1 MSRYKQSRKATNRD
15 DMYKEVF
22 EKKGVQ
28 KITQF
33 RSKKLRQIEDKDKQK
48 IKFIKYIWKYG
59 DNFWLLAAK
68 YYSDPKM
75 WWVIAAFNN
84 IPTENHIEIGDE
96 LKIPVNLSEA
106 LQVI

>member
-33 RSKKLRQIEDKDKQK
+33 RSKKLKQIEDKDKQK
-48 IKFIKYIWKYG
+48 IKFGSLEYG
-59 DNFWLLAAK
+59 N
-68 YYSDPKM
+68 
-75 WWVIAAFNN
+75 
-84 IPTENHIEIGDE
+84 
-96 LKIPVNLSEA
+96 
-106 LQVI
+106 